1 MKKKL
6 SFIFLCIMGIYLT
19 SCDSLIKNVLG
30 TDEEDEPNQTETPN
44 NGNTVTK
51 VDPTAY
57 FPFNGDFKDVS
68 ENDYSGYGYPEPS
81 FTSGVTAGTKA
92 LSFTKT
98 GKEAFIVADG
108 LIDTRSMTICFW
120 IKNVSEGNIF
130 YVTSSNK
137 GDGGEE
143 MMTFTYRD
151 GHLKYVVSRYG
162 NHYTFN
168 DTGNFT
174 HKKID
179 DGEWH
184 HVAITSDYNNLN
196 YAQATTSLYI
206 DGKLMDTITE
216 GINPFTEGESSERH
230 YGTGTKFILGGSNVP
245 SMQIAHLR
253 VYDYRQLSA
262 DEIKKFYESKK

>member
-1 MKKKL
+1 MKKK
-6 SFIFLCIMGIYLT
+6 FAYIFLCILGLT
-19 SCDSLIKNVLG
+19 LVSCDSLVKNILG
-30 TDEEDEPNQTETPN
+30 TDEDDEPNQPEN
-44 NGNTVTK
+44 NTGNAVTK
-51 VDPTAY
+51 VDPTVY
-57 FPFNGDFKDVS
+57 FPFNGDFNDAS
-68 ENDYSGYGYPEPS
+68 GNDYSGYGSPEPS
-81 FTSGVTAGTKA
+81 FTTGVTSGTKA

-108 LIDTRSMTICFW
+108 LIDTRSMTVCFW

-137 GDGGEE
+137 NDGGEE
-143 MMTFTYRD
+143 MMSCTYRE

-162 NHYTFN
+162 NHYVF
-168 DTGNFT
+168 DEIGNFT

-184 HVAITSDYNNLN
+184 HIAITSDYNNLT
-196 YAQATTSLYI
+196 YAQATTSLYV

-216 GINPFTEGESSERH
+216 GINPFSEGESANRH
-230 YGTGTKFILGGSNVP
+230 YGTGTKFIMGGNNVP
-245 SMQIAHLR
+245 NMQIAHLR

-262 DEIKKFYESKK
+262 EEIKKLYELKK